1 MPRDA
6 VVQMATGSNL
16 NANLHEAARLLQDA
30 AAMGAKLVILPENF
44 FLMGIHE
51 TDKIALREE
60 FGTGK
65 IQQFLAQQALKHK
78 FWLVGGTIPLLADSP
93 DKVRAAC
100 LVFNPN
106 GHCVARYDKMHLF
119 DVNTSPSESYF
130 ESGTVEAG
138 NQLVTVATPFGKLGL
153 AICYDLRFPEL
164 FRELVEQGVEIFC
177 LPSAFTALTGRAH
190 WEVLV
195 RARAIENLSFMLASN
210 QGGYHVNG
218 RETHGNS
225 MIVDPWGSI
234 LTQLPRGTGVICSDI
249 DMEALRA
256 LRHSFP
262 VLQHR
267 KLKD

>member
-1 MPRDA
+1 MPRVA
-6 VVQMATGSNL
+6 VIQMASGSNL

-30 AAMGAKLVILPENF
+30 AAMGAELVVLPENF

-51 TDKIALREE
+51 TDKVALREA

-106 GHCVARYDKMHLF
+106 GQCMARYDKMHLF
-119 DVNTSPSESYF
+119 DVNTTPSESYF

-138 NQLVTVATPFGKLGL
+138 KQLVTVATPFGKLGL

-164 FRELVEQGVEIFC
+164 FRQLVEQGVEIFC

-195 RARAIENLSFMLASN
+195 RARAIENLSFMIASN

-234 LTQLPRGTGVICSDI
+234 LTQLRRGTGVICSDI

-267 KLKD
+267 KLS